1 MHRSWFL
8 NTILQLKEPGV
19 LGEMTGSKAEASKH
33 KMSLGHLVVTENEK
47 EQRERESERERLREQ
62 ERT

>member
-1 MHRSWFL
+1 
-8 NTILQLKEPGV
+8 
-19 LGEMTGSKAEASKH
+19 MTGSKAEASKH

-47 EQRERESERERLREQ
+47 EQRERESKRERLREQ